1 MARERVSLDEQAAVT
16 RSDDRPETCGDM
28 GPFGVACTEP
38 AGHAGGHQ
46 HHTDGAR
53 ASWSK
58 E

>member
-1 MARERVSLDEQAAVT
+1 MPKERVALREDATVT
-16 RSDDRPETCGDM
+16 RSDQDASCGDV

-38 AGHAGGHQ
+38 EGHSGGHQ